1 MMAIRKK
8 DSTKILYYLVAV
20 DFGFLFLAVLQRRTL
35 YFSDPHF
42 NLTMDESFAE
52 FYQYFKEIF
61 IALTCARISQVR
73 RLPVYLVWSG
83 LFTYFFMDDAFRIH
97 ENLGKLIAK
106 TFGFASAFGLRAQ
119 DFGELAV
126 FGFFGLLF
134 FLLILFSF
142 LHCDRNHRKIWQHL
156 MLLIILLVICGI
168 GFDMIHSI
176 FSDKSFAIGPITLSS
191 IFGVIEDFG
200 EMIVMSLCTWYVVN
214 LFRKEKEG
222 LIFIKGDY
230 KLLGKAF

>member
-1 MMAIRKK
+1 MVVRRNK
-8 DSTKILYYLVAV
+8 DSAKILYYLVAV
-20 DFGFLFLAVLQRRTL
+20 DFAFLFMTVFQRYTL
-35 YFSDPHF
+35 YFRDPHF
-42 NLTMDESFAE
+42 NLTMDASFAE

-61 IALTCARISQVR
+61 IAITFARISQLR
-73 RLPVYLVWSG
+73 RLPGYWVWSG

-119 DFGELAV
+119 DFGELSV

-142 LHCDRNHRKIWQHL
+142 LQCDQIHRKIWRHL
-156 MLLIILLVICGI
+156 MLLIMLLVICGI
-168 GFDMIHSI
+168 GFDMVHSI
-176 FSDKSFAIGPITLSS
+176 FSDKGFAIGPITLSS
-191 IFGVIEDFG
+191 VFGAIEDFG

-214 LFRKEKEG
+214 LYRKEN

-230 KLLGKAF
+230 KLLSNAF